1 MYPSLRHTDYR
12 INYVVR
18 SYSDPAEILAIMK
31 KRPGNLSLDEFF
43 VAAQSLEP
51 GSPEFNEVF
60 DIAVRMYPDNPVANL
75 NAANT
80 AMSRGDYAAAE
91 GYLAKAGDS
100 AEAVYTRAALE
111 IRKNNIPEARTLLNQ
126 ALAMGFE
133 QAGVTLKQLR

>member
-1 MYPSLRHTDYR
+1 MYKRQPADYAFLLANVYPSLRHTDYR
-12 INYVVR
+12 ISYVVR

-75 NAANT
+75 NAAIT
-80 AMSRGDYAAAE
+80 AFNRHDIPAAE
-91 GYLAKAGDS
+91 RYLAKAGNQTQADEVRRAIEAS
-100 AEAVYTRAALE
+100 KTDAE
-111 IRKNNIPEARTLLNQ
+111 
-126 ALAMGFE
+126 
-133 QAGVTLKQLR
+133 